1 MRFKNLL
8 EEVFQLLKY
17 LINKFLTERIENMTI
32 FLKIGENK
40 LNEISTFVL
49 IFKIQIKK
57 FGLICPFYFT
67 ACFVLF

>member
-49 IFKIQIKK
+49 IFKIQ
-57 FGLICPFYFT
+57 LRN
-67 ACFVLF
+67 LD